1 MSLILSFGRREAR
14 VLLTDIDLASHDFF
28 VDAFPH
34 EAFRLLRE
42 HDPVH
47 WQPEP
52 PPNHGFWAITKY
64 HDVETVIDDP
74 ATFSSERG
82 GVILEE
88 MAPDEL
94 EARKSM
100 MEIDPPRHTRMRKIA
115 SPLFTPRAMKEY
127 EGYCRDIARDVL
139 DKALAKGEF
148 DFVLEVAKEL
158 PIRVLVRIL
167 GVPDEDTDR
176 LIEWGDTMIGN
187 TDPEYTNFVIDRD
200 DTSDYR
206 LMPFR
211 SPAAADMMNY
221 GHRMAEIRQGDPQ
234 SDLVTK
240 LVHAEVEGDRLSTRD
255 FDNFFV
261 LLVVAGNETTRNGI
275 SHGMQALMDNPDQ
288 LKLLQDEPSLIP
300 GAVEVM
306 LRWGSPTIMFRRTA
320 TRDAE
325 LRGVQISENDKVV
338 VWFASANYDEEVF
351 PDPFRFDVTRTPN
364 RHFAFGA
371 GGPHF
376 CLGAPLAR
384 LEMRVMF
391 EELLPRIARVE
402 SAGEVSRLRSNFIN
416 GIKHMPVRVVS
427 R

>member
-1 MSLILSFGRREAR
+1 

-74 ATFSSERG
+74 ATYSSERG

-94 EARKSM
+94 DARKSM
-100 MEIDPPRHTRMRKIA
+100 METDPPRHTRMRKIA
-115 SPLFTPRAMKEY
+115 SPLFTPRSMREY

-148 DFVLEVAKEL
+148 DFVLDVAKEL

-187 TDPEYTNFVIDRD
+187 TDPEYTSFVIDRD

-221 GHRMAEIRQGDPQ
+221 GHEMAEIRRADPQ
-234 SDLVTK
+234 NDLVTK
-240 LVHAEVEGDRLSTRD
+240 LVHAEVDGDRLSTRD

-288 LKLLQDEPSLIP
+288 LRLLQDDPSLIP
-300 GAVEVM
+300 TAVEEM

-320 TRDAE
+320 TRDTD
-325 LRGVQISENDKVV
+325 LRGVKIAGGDKVV
-338 VWFASANYDEEVF
+338 VWFASADYDEEVF
-351 PDPFRFDVTRTPN
+351 ADPFRFDVRRSPN

-391 EELLPRIARVE
+391 EELLPRIASME
-402 SAGEVSRLRSNFIN
+402 AAGEVSRLRSNFIN

>member
-1 MSLILSFGRREAR
+1 

-74 ATFSSERG
+74 GTFSSERG

-100 MEIDPPRHTRMRKIA
+100 METDPPRHTRMRKIA
-115 SPLFTPRAMKEY
+115 SPLFTPRAMREY

-187 TDPEYTNFVIDRD
+187 TDPEYTSFVIDRD

-211 SPAAADMMNY
+211 SPAAADMMDY

-234 SDLVTK
+234 NDLVTK
-240 LVHAEVEGDRLSTRD
+240 LVHAEVDGDRLSTRD

-275 SHGMQALMDNPDQ
+275 THGMQALMDNPDQ
-288 LKLLQDEPSLIP
+288 MRLLHDDPSLIP
-300 GAVEVM
+300 SAVEEM

-320 TRDAE
+320 TRDTE
-325 LRGVQISENDKVV
+325 LRGVQIKENDKVV
-338 VWFASANYDEEVF
+338 VWFASADYDEEVF

-391 EELLPRIARVE
+391 EELLPRIKGME

-416 GIKHMPVRVVS
+416 GIKHMPVRVVT

>member
-1 MSLILSFGRREAR
+1 

-100 MEIDPPRHTRMRKIA
+100 METDPPRHTRMRKIA
-115 SPLFTPRAMKEY
+115 SPLFTPRAMREY

-139 DKALAKGEF
+139 DRALAKREF
-148 DFVLEVAKEL
+148 DFVLDVAKEL

-187 TDPEYTNFVIDRD
+187 TDPEYTSFVIDRD

-221 GHRMAEIRQGDPQ
+221 GHEMAEIRRVDPQ
-234 SDLVTK
+234 NDLVTK
-240 LVHAEVEGDRLSTRD
+240 LVHAEVDGDRLSTRD

-288 LKLLQDEPSLIP
+288 LRLLQDDPSLIP
-300 GAVEVM
+300 SAVEEM

-320 TRDAE
+320 TRDTE
-325 LRGVQISENDKVV
+325 LRGVKIAEGDKVV
-338 VWFASANYDEEVF
+338 VWFASADYDEEVF
-351 PDPFRFDVTRTPN
+351 PDPFRFDVRRSPN

-384 LEMRVMF
+384 LEMRVLF
-391 EELLPRIARVE
+391 EELLPRITGLEAT
-402 SAGEVSRLRSNFIN
+402 GEVSRLRSNFIN
-416 GIKHMPVRVVS
+416 GIKHMPVRVK
-427 R
+427 

>member
-1 MSLILSFGRREAR
+1 
-14 VLLTDIDLASHDFF
+14 VLPTDIDLASHDFF

-52 PPNHGFWAITKY
+52 APNHGFWAITKY

-74 ATFSSERG
+74 ATYSSERG

-94 EARKSM
+94 DARKSM
-100 MEIDPPRHTRMRKIA
+100 METDPPRHTRMRKIA
-115 SPLFTPRAMKEY
+115 SPLFTPRSMREY

-148 DFVLEVAKEL
+148 DFVLDVAKEL

-187 TDPEYTNFVIDRD
+187 TDPEYTQFVIDRD

-221 GHRMAEIRQGDPQ
+221 GHEMAEIRRDDPQ
-234 SDLVTK
+234 NDLVTK

-288 LKLLQDEPSLIP
+288 MRLLQDDPSLIP
-300 GAVEVM
+300 SAVEEM

-320 TRDAE
+320 TRDTE
-325 LRGVQISENDKVV
+325 LRGVRIAEGDKVV
-338 VWFASANYDEEVF
+338 VWFASADYDEEVF
-351 PDPFRFDVTRTPN
+351 ADPFRFDVRRSPN

-391 EELLPRIARVE
+391 EELLPRIVAVE

-416 GIKHMPVRVVS
+416 GIKHMPIRVVG